1 MHWDF
6 TPEQVITGEIPYT
19 LEEYR
24 QDLWAEVREY
34 TDRAGY
40 EALFWALYHL
50 AMGYTPSEMAGRI
63 QRRND
68 LSPRETREQ
77 LRRFDLIAGGH
88 QESVEM
94 LKAIIKRQLILYK
107 EGSVANDSDLSVTEY
122 IKEWIEHAINN
133 PELD

>member
-6 TPEQVITGEIPYT
+6 TPEQIITGEIPYT

-24 QDLWAEVREY
+24 RDLWAEVREH

-50 AMGYTPSEMAGRI
+50 AMGYTPAEMSGRI
-63 QRRND
+63 QRQND

-77 LRRFDLIAGGH
+77 RRRFELIAGGH
-88 QESVEM
+88 QESIEM

-107 EGSVANDSDLSVTEY
+107 DGAVANENELPVTDY
-122 IKEWIEHAINN
+122 IKDWIERGIND